1 MSKKFKFTFRFQG
14 QLTSL
19 LNATTHIM
27 LPFTSGALITV
38 AFLRRDIFSL
48 IAGMFI
54 LIPICLCDITFEEEN
69 GNHEAKS

>member
-19 LNATTHIM
+19 LNATTHVI
-27 LPFTSGALITV
+27 LPFASGTLITV
-38 AFLRRDIFSL
+38 WVLRDDIISL

-54 LIPICLCDITFEEEN
+54 LIPICLFDIRTEEEDC
-69 GNHEAKS
+69 